1 MQYKNRVDVPDKY
14 KWDLTDFFKNEKEFN
29 KTFKDTKKNI
39 DKLPSYKGK
48 LKDANQLYKF
58 MELEVEAISK
68 WQNLY
73 VYSYLINDQEL
84 GNTKSIERK
93 EKCEK
98 LNVELCNNISFYAP
112 ELLKLTK
119 EEYNNLFIDNPKL
132 NEFKFDLDKT
142 FRRKEHVLAEE
153 KEIIVN
159 NLVQATNHF
168 EDIYSNLK
176 NNEIDYGKI
185 NIDGKEIVIAPNNYR
200 KLMKN
205 KDELIRREIYEKFHS
220 NITKHSTTFASL
232 LNSYVSMKDKLSN
245 IYNFSD
251 TWNEKLFQ
259 YNFTNK
265 VYESLVGT
273 VLSNIKPINRYFE
286 LKKKVL
292 NKKVLK
298 PWDLRLDIVNNS
310 KKYTIE
316 EAQELCLKAIKPL
329 GEEYYKKFKKIFTN
343 RYIDY
348 CQYKGKQSG
357 GYSFSTMLTD
367 SRVLM
372 SFNDDLESVSTII
385 HEGGHNV
392 NHQFMKENNSLIY
405 RNNESVVA
413 EVASLTNECLL
424 SMYLAKHGKTKEEK
438 LSGLKNIMDVIV
450 SNLYGAVREGKIEQD
465 FYELI
470 HKGEMLTV
478 DFLNKETSDS
488 LKKFYGENVE
498 TDDYIGSG
506 WISRSH
512 YYMTFYL
519 YSYAISISVATS
531 LANKILNNDKVALNN
546 YIEFLKCGS
555 NNWPQDTF
563 KILGIN
569 LEDKTVYEDA
579 CNYLDKLIDKYY
591 EVIAE

>member
-1 MQYKNRVDVPDKY
+1 MQYKNRIDVPEKY
-14 KWDLTDFFKNEKEFN
+14 KWDLTDFFKNEEEFN
-29 KTFKDTKKNI
+29 KTFKETKLLI

-48 LKDANQLYKF
+48 LHDSNKLHEF
-58 MELEVEAISK
+58 IELEIEAISK
-68 WQNLY
+68 WENLY

-98 LNVELCNNISFYAP
+98 LNVELCNNTSFYAP

-119 EEYNNLFIDNPKL
+119 EEYDKLFKDNPKL
-132 NEFKFDLDKT
+132 NEYKFDLDKT
-142 FRRKEHVLAEE
+142 FRRKEHVLDED

-168 EDIYSNLK
+168 DDIYSNLK
-176 NNEIDYGKI
+176 NNEIDYGKVT
-185 NIDGKEIVIAPNNYR
+185 IDGEEIVIAPTNYR

-205 KDELIRREIYEKFHS
+205 EDESIRHEVYEKFHS
-220 NITKHSTTFASL
+220 NITKHNGSFASL

-251 TWNEKLFQ
+251 TWNQKLFQ

-265 VYESLVGT
+265 VYESLVDT
-273 VLSNIKPINRYFE
+273 TLNNIKPINRYFE

-292 NKKVLK
+292 NKEILK
-298 PWDLRLDIVNNS
+298 PWDLGLDIVDNN

-316 EAQELCLKAIKPL
+316 EAQELCLEAIKPL
-329 GEEYYKKFKKIFTN
+329 GEEYYNKFKKIFDN

-392 NHQFMKENNSLIY
+392 NHQFMKENNPLIY
-405 RNNESVVA
+405 RENESVVA

-424 SMYLAKHGKTKEEK
+424 SMYLAEHGKTKEEK
-438 LSGLKNIMDVIV
+438 LSGIKNIMDVIV

-465 FYELI
+465 FYDLV
-470 HKGEMLTV
+470 HNGEMITV

-488 LKKFYGENVE
+488 LKKYYGKNVE
-498 TDDYIGSG
+498 TDDYIGSS

-531 LANKILNNDKVALNN
+531 LANKILNNDKKALNN

-555 NNWPQDTF
+555 NMWPQDTF
-563 KILGIN
+563 KILGVD
-569 LEDKTVYEDA
+569 LEDKKVYEEA
-579 CNYLDKLIDKYY
+579 CKYLDRLIDKYY
-591 EVIAE
+591 EVLAE

>member
-1 MQYKNRVDVPDKY
+1 
-14 KWDLTDFFKNEKEFN
+14 
-29 KTFKDTKKNI
+29 
-39 DKLPSYKGK
+39 
-48 LKDANQLYKF
+48 
-58 MELEVEAISK
+58 
-68 WQNLY
+68 
-73 VYSYLINDQEL
+73 
-84 GNTKSIERK
+84 
-93 EKCEK
+93 
-98 LNVELCNNISFYAP
+98 
-112 ELLKLTK
+112 
-119 EEYNNLFIDNPKL
+119 
-132 NEFKFDLDKT
+132 
-142 FRRKEHVLAEE
+142 
-153 KEIIVN
+153 
-159 NLVQATNHF
+159 
-168 EDIYSNLK
+168 
-176 NNEIDYGKI
+176 
-185 NIDGKEIVIAPNNYR
+185 
-200 KLMKN
+200 MKN

>member
-1 MQYKNRVDVPDKY
+1 MQYKSRKDVPDKY
-14 KWDLTDFFKNEKEFN
+14 KWDLTDIFKNEEEFN
-29 KTFKDTKKNI
+29 KTFKETKEII
-39 DKLPSYKGK
+39 DKLPKYKGK
-48 LKDANQLYKF
+48 LHDANKLYEYI
-58 MELEVEAISK
+58 ELEVEAISK
-68 WQNLY
+68 WENLY

-98 LNVELCNNISFYAP
+98 LNVELNNNTSFYAP

-119 EEYNNLFIDNPKL
+119 EEYNKLFSNNPKL
-132 NEFKFDLDKT
+132 KEYKFNMDKT
-142 FRRKEHVLAEE
+142 FRRKEHVLDED

-168 EDIYSNLK
+168 DDIYSNLK
-176 NNEIDYGKI
+176 NNEIDYGKVT
-185 NIDGKEIVIAPNNYR
+185 IDGEEIVIAPTNYR

-205 KDELIRREIYEKFHS
+205 EDENIRHEVYEKFHN
-220 NITKHSTTFASL
+220 NITKHNNTFASL
-232 LNSYVSMKDKLSN
+232 LNSYVSLVDRLSN
-245 IYNFSD
+245 IYNFKD
-251 TWNEKLFQ
+251 AWDQKLFN

-265 VYESLVGT
+265 VYESLVDT
-273 VLSNIKPINRYFE
+273 TLNNLKPINRYFE

-292 NKKVLK
+292 NKEILK
-298 PWDLRLDIVNNS
+298 PWDLSLDLVKTN

-316 EAQELCLKAIKPL
+316 EAQELCLEAIKPL
-329 GEEYYKKFKKIFTN
+329 GEEYYKKFKKIFDN
-343 RYIDY
+343 HYIDY

-357 GYSFSTMLTD
+357 GYSFATMLSD

-392 NHQFMKENNSLIY
+392 NHQFMKENNIPFY
-405 RNNESVVA
+405 RENASVVA

-424 SMYLAKHGKTKEEK
+424 SMYLAEHGKTKEEK
-438 LSGLKNIMDVIV
+438 LSGIKNIMEVIV

-465 FYELI
+465 FNNLV
-470 HKGEMLTV
+470 HNGEIITV
-478 DFLNKETSDS
+478 DFLNKETSDT
-488 LKKFYGENVE
+488 LKTYYGKNVE
-498 TDDYIGSG
+498 IDEYIGSS

-531 LANKILNNDKVALNN
+531 LVNKILNNDKEALNN

-555 NNWPQDTF
+555 NMWPQDAF
-563 KILGIN
+563 KILGVN
-569 LEDKTVYEDA
+569 LEDKNVYEDA
-579 CNYLDKLIDKYY
+579 CNYLNKLIDKYY
-591 EVIAE
+591 EVLAE